1 MKDEVV
7 RHRVAYVLLLTGM
20 IFFVLAFMAVWPS
33 REGQRILATM
43 MGGYY
48 VVWGSLTHVKTKHFT
63 SRVLGEYLG
72 VAVLGVLALVFI
84 TL

>member
-1 MKDEVV
+1 MKDEIVQ
-7 RHRVAYVLLLTGM
+7 HRLAYLILLGGM
-20 IFFVLAFMAVWPS
+20 VFFVLAFMAVWPS
-33 REGQRILATM
+33 RQGQRVLAAM

-48 VVWGSLTHVKTKHFT
+48 VLWGSLTHVKTRHFS

-72 VAVLGVLALVFI
+72 VAVLGVLALIFI